1 MKKTTETHFWHL
13 NQVEKIKYDQSMVKV
28 SHNLLQ
34 VKATKRLYNY
44 RPIRSSVAD
53 IQEAINRESDL
64 FALLDNK
71 EKNRKMLI
79 KITMKTL
86 QKRRLK

>member
-34 VKATKRLYNY
+34 MKERKDSIIIDRLD
-44 RPIRSSVAD
+44 P
-53 IQEAINRESDL
+53 Q
-64 FALLDNK
+64 LLIFK
-71 EKNRKMLI
+71 KPLI
-79 KITMKTL
+79 ENPTYL
-86 QKRRLK
+86 HF